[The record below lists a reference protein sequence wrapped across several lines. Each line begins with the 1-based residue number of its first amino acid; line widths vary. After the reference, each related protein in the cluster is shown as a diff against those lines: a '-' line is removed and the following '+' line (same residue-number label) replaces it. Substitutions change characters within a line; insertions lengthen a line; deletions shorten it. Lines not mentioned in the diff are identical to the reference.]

1 MKRLEARVSHL
12 ADGLSVR
19 RVLPQLAQRAVG
31 PFVFFDHFGPVE
43 LPAGAG
49 DVGPHPHIGLATVTY
64 LFEGGFE
71 HRDSLG
77 TRQTILP
84 GAVNWMSAGRGVV
97 HSERAPQGAGPRRL
111 HGLQSWVALPRDA
124 ADGAPT
130 FQHAPA
136 ASLPVRDVAGAR
148 LRVLVG
154 SAAGAT
160 SPVRTASPTLF
171 LDVELAPGAA
181 FDAAALAEEVAVY
194 APTDALVVAGEP
206 LAAAT
211 MAVLG
216 PGEVVVNTSG
226 APVRLVALGGDAIEP
241 VRMWWNFVARDS
253 AAIEAAARRWE
264 SGGFDAIPGEH
275 DRVPMPP
282 FTPRPR

>member
-1 MKRLEARVSHL
+1 MMRLEAKLSRL
-12 ADGLSVR
+12 ADGLFVR
-19 RVLPQLAQRAVG
+19 RVLPQRARRAVG

-84 GAVNWMSAGRGVV
+84 GAINWMSAGRGVV
-97 HSERAPQGAGPRRL
+97 HSERAPSGAGPRRL
-111 HGLQSWVALPRDA
+111 HGLQSWVALPREA
-124 ADGAPT
+124 AAGAPT

-136 ASLPVRDVAGAR
+136 DALPVCEVGGAR

-154 SAAGAT
+154 TALGAA

-171 LDVELAPGAA
+171 VDVELAPQGR
-181 FDAAALAEEVAVY
+181 FDAARLAEEVAVY
-194 APTDALVVAGEP
+194 APTDVLTVAGEP
-206 LAAAT
+206 LPAAT
-211 MAVLG
+211 MAVLE
-216 PGEVVVNTSG
+216 PGEMVVNASTDAVRFVAIGG
-226 APVRLVALGGDAIEP
+226 APIEP
-241 VRMWWNFVARDS
+241 VRMWWNFVARDP
-253 AAIEAAARRWE
+253 ATLEAAAQRW
-264 SGGFDAIPGEH
+264 SAGGFDDVPGEH
-275 DRVPMPP
+275 DRIPMPP